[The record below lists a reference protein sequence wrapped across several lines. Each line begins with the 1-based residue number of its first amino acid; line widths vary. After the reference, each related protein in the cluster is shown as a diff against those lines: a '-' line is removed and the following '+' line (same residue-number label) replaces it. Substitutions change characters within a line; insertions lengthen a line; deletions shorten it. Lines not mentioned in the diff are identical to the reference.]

1 MIALKQKGFT
11 LVEIAIVLVVIG
23 LLLGGILK
31 GQQLINSARVR
42 NLADQSSGVQAAY
55 YGFVDRFRNVPG
67 DMDPVKACT
76 AIGKDV
82 DSGVSGFSGDC
93 STATIG
99 GNGNGQI
106 DTIAEAGAVWAQM
119 STAGFLNGT
128 YTGNTPDATSYKTGV
143 SNGAVPANAFQGPIM
158 LAHMAN
164 YIQGNATS
172 SIVRLAFSFGGLIPV
187 PILRDLDQKVDDGVA
202 GSGVLRSSNE
212 VSSPPSAGSADF
224 NTVSAWTTTGTATN
238 DCIDSSAT
246 ANWNVDSSDQTC
258 NAIFLY

>member
-42 NLADQSSGVQAAY
+42 NLADQNSGVQAAY

-67 DMDPVKACT
+67 DMEAAKACT

-82 DSGVSGFSGDC
+82 DPNCG
-93 STATIG
+93 STPTIG

-106 DTIAEAGAVWAQM
+106 DSIIEAGAVWSQM
-119 STAGFLNGT
+119 SVAGFLNGT
-128 YTGNTPDATSYKTGV
+128 YTGNTSTAALYKTGV
-143 SNGAVPANAFQGPIM
+143 ADGAVPSNAFQGPIM
-158 LAHMAN
+158 LAHMN
-164 YIQGNATS
+164 DYIQGNATS

-187 PILRDLDQKVDDGVA
+187 PILRDLDQKVDDGIA
-202 GSGVLRSSNE
+202 GSGVMRSANE
-212 VSSPPSAGSADF
+212 ITSAGANADF
-224 NTVSAWTTTGTATN
+224 NTVVAWTSDGTATN
-238 DCIDSSAT
+238 DCIDTSTT
-246 ANWNVDSSDQTC
+246 ANWNVDSPNQSC
-258 NAIFLY
+258 NAVFLY